1 MKDNAIWELED
12 RSKEL
17 RIAHKGLER
26 ILPTNT
32 GAAAQETIKKTM
44 NVMVDE
50 IEAVSTDI
58 AKLQLSGRGFE
69 TYKIKGVDKNV
80 RNCFS

>member
-1 MKDNAIWELED
+1 LQQG
-12 RSKEL
+12 
-17 RIAHKGLER
+17 IAHSAQGLER

-32 GAAAQETIKKTM
+32 DAAAQETIKKTM

-80 RNCFS
+80 RNCFSQYEHNANVV